1 MFELTMITVDGKR
14 QEEEISRISLPTSD
28 GIRTVL
34 ANHMQMVAPIEI
46 GEILLIKGNERET
59 VVVSEGI
66 FNFKNNEAHL
76 FVRTFEYAD
85 EIDEARAQRAK
96 ERAEARLQEEKLT
109 SRELQETELA
119 LKRAIT
125 RISAKR

>member
-1 MFELTMITVDGKR
+1 MFDLRMLTVDGKK
-14 QEEEISRISLPTSD
+14 QDEELVRISLPTSD
-28 GIRTVL
+28 GVRTIL
-34 ANHMQMVAPIEI
+34 ANHMQAVVPIEI
-46 GEILLIKGNERET
+46 GEVTLIRANERET

-66 FNFKNNEAHL
+66 FNFKDNQAHL

-96 ERAEARLQEEKLT
+96 ERAEARLQEKLT
-109 SRELQETELA
+109 SNELRETELA
-119 LKRAIT
+119 LQRAIT

>member
-1 MFELTMITVDGKR
+1 MFELTMITVDGKK
-14 QEEEISRISLPTSD
+14 QKEELARISLPTSD

-34 ANHMQMVAPIEI
+34 ANHMPVVAPIEI
-46 GEILLIKGNERET
+46 GQVVLIRENERET

-66 FNFKNNEAHL
+66 FNFKDNKAHL
-76 FVRTFEYAD
+76 FVRTFEYED

-96 ERAEARLQEEKLT
+96 ERAEARLQQKL
-109 SRELQETELA
+109 SRQEYLETEAA

-125 RISAKR
+125 RLSTKR

>member
-1 MFELTMITVDGKR
+1 MFELTMITVDGKK
-14 QEEEISRISLPTSD
+14 QKEELARISLPTSD
-28 GIRTVL
+28 GIRTIL
-34 ANHMQMVAPIEI
+34 TNHMPVVAPIEI
-46 GEILLIKGNERET
+46 GQVVLIRENERET

-66 FNFKNNEAHL
+66 FNFKDNKAHL

-96 ERAEARLQEEKLT
+96 ERAEARLQQKL
-109 SRELQETELA
+109 SRQEYLETETA

-125 RISAKR
+125 RLSAKR

>member
-1 MFELTMITVDGKR
+1 MFELTMITVDGKK
-14 QEEEISRISLPTSD
+14 QKEELARISLPTSD

-34 ANHMQMVAPIEI
+34 ANHMPVVAPIEI
-46 GEILLIKGNERET
+46 GQVVLIRENERET

-66 FNFKNNEAHL
+66 FNFKDNKAHL

-96 ERAEARLQEEKLT
+96 ERAEARLQQKL
-109 SRELQETELA
+109 SRQAYLETEAA

-125 RISAKR
+125 RLSTKR

>member
-1 MFELTMITVDGKR
+1 MFDLRMLTVDEKK
-14 QEEEISRISLPTSD
+14 QDEELVRISLPTSD
-28 GIRTVL
+28 GVRTIL
-34 ANHMQMVAPIEI
+34 ANHMQAVVPIEI
-46 GEILLIKGNERET
+46 GEVTLIRANERET

-66 FNFKNNEAHL
+66 FNFKDNQAHL

-96 ERAEARLQEEKLT
+96 ERAEARLQEKLT
-109 SRELQETELA
+109 SNELRETELA
-119 LKRAIT
+119 LQRAIT

>member
-1 MFELTMITVDGKR
+1 MFELTMITVDGKK
-14 QEEEISRISLPTSD
+14 QKEELARISLPTSD

-34 ANHMQMVAPIEI
+34 ANHMPVVAPIEI
-46 GEILLIKGNERET
+46 GQVVLIRENERET

-66 FNFKNNEAHL
+66 FNFKDNKAHL
-76 FVRTFEYAD
+76 FVRTFEYED

-96 ERAEARLQEEKLT
+96 ERAEARLQQKL
-109 SRELQETELA
+109 SRQEYLETEAA

-125 RISAKR
+125 RLSAKR

>member
-1 MFELTMITVDGKR
+1 MFELTMITVDGKK
-14 QEEEISRISLPTSD
+14 QKEELARISLPTSD
-28 GIRTVL
+28 GIRTIL
-34 ANHMQMVAPIEI
+34 ANHMPIVAPIEI
-46 GEILLIKGNERET
+46 GQVVLIRKNERET

-66 FNFKNNEAHL
+66 FNFKDNKAHL

-96 ERAEARLQEEKLT
+96 ERAEARLQQKL
-109 SRELQETELA
+109 SRQEYLETEAA

-125 RISAKR
+125 RLSAKR

>member
-1 MFELTMITVDGKR
+1 MFELTMITVDGKK
-14 QEEEISRISLPTSD
+14 QKEELARISLPTSD
-28 GIRTVL
+28 GVRTIL
-34 ANHMQMVAPIEI
+34 ANHMQAVVPIEI
-46 GEILLIKGNERET
+46 GEVTLIRANERET

-66 FNFKNNEAHL
+66 FNFKDNQAHL

-96 ERAEARLQEEKLT
+96 ERAEAHLQEKLT
-109 SRELQETELA
+109 SNELRETELA
-119 LKRAIT
+119 LQRAIT